1 LLRAIDQGDVKQ
13 QQSICR
19 SMGKMMDA
27 VVEEINTLASDVMG
41 DILIEDE
48 GNGYALI
55 EDYRSEVA
63 SLL

>member
-1 LLRAIDQGDVKQ
+1 
-13 QQSICR
+13 
-19 SMGKMMDA
+19 MGKMMDA